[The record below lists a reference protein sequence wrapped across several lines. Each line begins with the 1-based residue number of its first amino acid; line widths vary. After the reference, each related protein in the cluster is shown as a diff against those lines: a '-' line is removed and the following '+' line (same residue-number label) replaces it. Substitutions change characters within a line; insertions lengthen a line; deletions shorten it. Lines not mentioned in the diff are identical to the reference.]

1 MWKTL
6 YCYPVKCYTPMDSVL
21 ACIFTSFCLLPFMGF
36 PEQVNN
42 NEMIVIIAPK
52 LREPLGHLY
61 AFPGVA

>member
-1 MWKTL
+1 
-6 YCYPVKCYTPMDSVL
+6 
-21 ACIFTSFCLLPFMGF
+21 MGF

-52 LREPLGHLY
+52 LQEPLGHLY